1 MTAAD
6 ERVTAAQ
13 MADRL
18 DVLDAEVARLRRQ
31 LEDVASVEA
40 IIRRASFGTPLP
52 SPKKRRGDP
61 PAASVYRLGFEAWV
75 RRSQGP
81 ALSPS
86 GRPAR
91 PRHLKA
97 VPTIGGQS

>member
-61 PAASVYRLGFEAWV
+61 PAASVYRLGV
-75 RRSQGP
+75 RGLGASQPGPRSVTIRP
-81 ALSPS
+81 PCAAPSP
-86 GRPAR
+86 
-91 PRHLKA
+91 
-97 VPTIGGQS
+97 